1 MTALEYLIEPDH
13 NPDRKNKNGEIS
25 GSIEVNCF
33 GDSLTFSYGGG
44 EITYPGTLKGLL
56 GSKYRVNNLGIGGE
70 TTVTIAGRQGS
81 IPMGVKAVTIPAK
94 VNTVEIAF
102 CGEGEEVPKPLR
114 QGEAGV
120 NPCFLKGIKGT
131 LSITQSTTTSED
143 VKWYFTRENSGE
155 EVHIEVGEEIIT
167 QAALH
172 RRKGILVLWTGTN
185 DVFSD
190 SIDKSVEK
198 LLHKQ
203 RIMIDYL
210 KSSDKKY
217 IVLGL
222 THKKNLEPSVIEGIN
237 KALEIEYGE
246 YFLDIKTALV
256 KNGLQAS
263 GLKESG
269 QDRQDISQGNVP
281 ESLRVDDV
289 HLNAYGYRF
298 IGQQVYKK
306 GCELGYW
313 Q

>member
-1 MTALEYLIEPDH
+1 MTALKHEIETDHIPD
-13 NPDRKNKNGEIS
+13 NKKKNGEIS
-25 GSIEVNCF
+25 GNIEVNCY

-56 GSKYRVNNLGIGGE
+56 GSKCRVNNLGIGGE
-70 TTVTIAGRQGS
+70 TTITIAGRQGS
-81 IPMGVKAVTIPAK
+81 IPMRVKAVTIPAK

-120 NPCFLKGIKGT
+120 NPCFLKGIKGR

-143 VKWYFTRENSGE
+143 AKWYFTREDSGE
-155 EVHIEVGEEIIT
+155 EVHIEEGEEVIT

-185 DVFSD
+185 DVFTD
-190 SIDKSVEK
+190 PIGKSIEK

-222 THKKNLEPSVIEGIN
+222 TYKKNLEASVIDGIN
-237 KALEIEYGE
+237 KALEKEYGE

-256 KNGLQAS
+256 KYGLQAS
-263 GLKESG
+263 GIVESG
-269 QDRQDISQGNVP
+269 QDKRDIGQGNVP
-281 ESLRVDDV
+281 ASLRVDEV
-289 HLNAYGYRF
+289 HLNEHGYRF
-298 IGQQVYKK
+298 IGEQVYIK

-313 Q
+313 K

>member
-1 MTALEYLIEPDH
+1 MTALEYEIEPDH
-13 NPDRKNKNGEIS
+13 NPDRKNKNGDIS

-44 EITYPGTLKGLL
+44 EITYPGTLEDLL

-81 IPMGVKAVTIPAK
+81 IPMRVKAVTIPAK

-120 NPCFLKGIKGT
+120 NPCFLRGIKGT

-143 VKWYFTRENSGE
+143 VKWYFTRQDSGE
-155 EVHIEVGEEIIT
+155 EVHIEEGEEVIT

-172 RRKGILVLWTGTN
+172 RRNGILVLWTGTN

-190 SIDKSVEK
+190 PIGKSVEK

-210 KSSDKKY
+210 KSCDKKY

-222 THKKNLEPSVIEGIN
+222 THKKNLEPSVIDGIN
-237 KALEIEYGE
+237 KALEKEYGE

-263 GLKESG
+263 DLEESG
-269 QDRQDISQGNVP
+269 QDRQDISQGSVP
-281 ESLRVDDV
+281 DSLRVDDV
-289 HLNAYGYRF
+289 HLNEYGYRF
-298 IGQQVYKK
+298 IGEQVYKK

>member
-1 MTALEYLIEPDH
+1 MTALKYEIEPDH
-13 NPDRKNKNGEIS
+13 NPDKSNINGEIF

-44 EITYPGTLKGLL
+44 EITYPGTLKSLL
-56 GSKYRVNNLGIGGE
+56 GSKYQVNNLGIGGE

-81 IPMGVKAVTIPAK
+81 IPMRVKAVTIHAK
-94 VNTVEIAF
+94 INTVEIAF
-102 CGEGEEVPKPLR
+102 CGEGEEIPKPLR

-143 VKWYFTRENSGE
+143 AKWYFTREDSGEDVHIEEGE
-155 EVHIEVGEEIIT
+155 EVIT
-167 QAALH
+167 QAALY
-172 RRKGILVLWTGTN
+172 RRYGILVLWTGTN

-190 SIDKSVEK
+190 PIGKSIEE

-210 KSSDKKY
+210 KSREKKY

-222 THKKNLEPSVIEGIN
+222 TYKKNLEPSVIDGIN
-237 KALEIEYGE
+237 KVLEKEYGE

-256 KNGLQAS
+256 KYGLQAS
-263 GLKESG
+263 GIRKSG
-269 QDRQDISQGNVP
+269 QDRQAISQGNVP
-281 ESLRVDDV
+281 ESLRVDEV
-289 HLNAYGYRF
+289 HLNECGYRF
-298 IGQQVYKK
+298 IGDQVYKK

-313 Q
+313 K

>member
-1 MTALEYLIEPDH
+1 MTALEYEIEPDH
-13 NPDRKNKNGEIS
+13 NPDRKNKNGDIS

-44 EITYPGTLKGLL
+44 EITYPGTLKDLL

-81 IPMGVKAVTIPAK
+81 IPMRVKAVTIPAK

-120 NPCFLKGIKGT
+120 NPCFLRGIKGT

-143 VKWYFTRENSGE
+143 VKWYFTRQDSGE
-155 EVHIEVGEEIIT
+155 EVHIEEGEEVIT

-172 RRKGILVLWTGTN
+172 RRNGILVLWTGTN

-190 SIDKSVEK
+190 PLGKSVEK

-210 KSSDKKY
+210 KSCDKKY

-222 THKKNLEPSVIEGIN
+222 THKKNLEPSVIDGIN
-237 KALEIEYGE
+237 KALEKEYGE

-263 GLKESG
+263 DLEESG
-269 QDRQDISQGNVP
+269 QDRQDISQGSVP
-281 ESLRVDDV
+281 DSLRVDDV
-289 HLNAYGYRF
+289 HLNEYGYRF
-298 IGQQVYKK
+298 IGEQVYKK

>member
-1 MTALEYLIEPDH
+1 MTALKHEIEPDH
-13 NPDRKNKNGEIS
+13 IPDNKKKNGEIS
-25 GSIEVNCF
+25 GNIEVNCY

-70 TTVTIAGRQGS
+70 TTITIAGRQGS
-81 IPMGVKAVTIPAK
+81 IPMRVKAVTIPAK
-94 VNTVEIAF
+94 VNTIEIAF

-120 NPCFLKGIKGT
+120 NPCFLKGIKGI

-143 VKWYFTRENSGE
+143 AKWYFTREDSGE
-155 EVHIEVGEEIIT
+155 EVHIEEGEEVIT
-167 QAALH
+167 QAAWH
-172 RRKGILVLWTGTN
+172 RRYGILVLWTGTN

-190 SIDKSVEK
+190 PIGKSIEK

-222 THKKNLEPSVIEGIN
+222 TYKKNLEASVIDGIN
-237 KALEIEYGE
+237 KALEKEYGE

-256 KNGLQAS
+256 KYGLQAS
-263 GLKESG
+263 GIVESG
-269 QDRQDISQGNVP
+269 QDKRDIGQGNVP
-281 ESLRVDDV
+281 ASLRVDEV
-289 HLNAYGYRF
+289 HLNEHGYRF
-298 IGQQVYKK
+298 IGEQVYKK

-313 Q
+313 K

>member
-1 MTALEYLIEPDH
+1 MTALEYEIEPDH
-13 NPDRKNKNGEIS
+13 NPDRKNKNGDIS

-44 EITYPGTLKGLL
+44 EITYPGTLKDLL

-81 IPMGVKAVTIPAK
+81 IPMRVKAVTIPAK

-120 NPCFLKGIKGT
+120 NPCFLRGIKGT

-143 VKWYFTRENSGE
+143 VKWYFTRQDSGE
-155 EVHIEVGEEIIT
+155 EVHIEEGEEVIT

-172 RRKGILVLWTGTN
+172 RRNGI
-185 DVFSD
+185 
-190 SIDKSVEK
+190 
-198 LLHKQ
+198 
-203 RIMIDYL
+203 
-210 KSSDKKY
+210 
-217 IVLGL
+217 
-222 THKKNLEPSVIEGIN
+222 
-237 KALEIEYGE
+237 
-246 YFLDIKTALV
+246 
-256 KNGLQAS
+256 
-263 GLKESG
+263 
-269 QDRQDISQGNVP
+269 QDRQDISQGSVP
-281 ESLRVDDV
+281 DSLRVDDV
-289 HLNAYGYRF
+289 HLNEYGYRF
-298 IGQQVYKK
+298 IGEQVYKK